1 MGNVESQ
8 KKDPNIKD
16 TIEKNKKI
24 VITLNKRLDHI
35 EKKIT
40 LEKNKALE
48 KIKKKKK
55 QSALINLKK
64 KKMYEKQLN
73 NLYSQIGNLEQQI
86 IVLESSAINTNVID
100 TMKISNNTL
109 KKINKENN
117 IEKVEDLIDNIDEQ
131 INLNNEVNQLL
142 RNPINDF
149 ENDQELLEE
158 LENLNRNDFEQNTHL
173 PKLPQAP
180 NNKVS
185 FNIENNNIENEKDAL
200 EQLELIMQ

>member
-8 KKDPNIKD
+8 KKEPNIKD

-24 VITLNKRLDHI
+24 VITLNKRLEHL
-35 EKKIT
+35 EKKIE
-40 LEKNKALE
+40 LEKNNALE
-48 KIKKKKK
+48 KIKNKKK

-64 KKMYEKQLN
+64 KKMYEKQVN

-142 RNPINDF
+142 SNPINDL

-158 LENLNRNDFEQNTHL
+158 LENLNRDDFEQNTHL